1 MNSRP
6 HSAHA
11 AASFENTNG
20 RPHWQTQPRR
30 RAGEPTARAYG
41 GRLRFTIEPA
51 PTMQNSPMVI
61 PARMTD
67 PAPSEAP
74 CLMTVGLSQP
84 RSAYRFWTWDK
95 RGDRG

>member
-6 HSAHA
+6 HVVHA
-11 AASFENTNG
+11 VASRENPNG
-20 RPHWQTQPRR
+20 RPHWQTQPRT
-30 RAGEPTARAYG
+30 RAGTPTTRAYG
-41 GRLRFTIEPA
+41 GRLLFTIEPA

-61 PARMTD
+61 PGRMIA

-74 CLMTVGLSQP
+74 CLMRVGLSQP
-84 RSAYRFWTWDK
+84 RLAYRFRTCAR